1 MELQPENYIVSTPDM
16 RFGKPR
22 IAGRRVAVVDIAFLY
37 AHIGSSAEEIAAE
50 YELPLAAVHAALSY
64 YYGHRLEIEK
74 SLADDEAFAEAM
86 SKEHPSILEE
96 RLRHLVNA

>member
-1 MELQPENYIVSTPDM
+1 MELLPANYIISTPDV

-22 IAGRRVAVVDIAFLY
+22 IAGRRVAVIDIAFLY

-64 YYGHRLEIEK
+64 YYDHRPEIEK

-86 SKEHPSILEE
+86 SKEHPSILVE
-96 RLRHLVNA
+96 RLRH